1 MSELAVKPPIGKCL
15 KAHYSSAPRTA
26 EPDADVLAEIVF
38 STQAEGAP
46 HPRRLHVGLE
56 PLHGIGLREI
66 WRGVGSIATGAEGAI
81 RYSEDEQHL
90 FGIIELDEREYA
102 DIGAAAAAAYAK
114 IRSFQTASAK
124 PHLLRMWNY
133 FNAITSGEGDAE
145 RYQMFCVGRAEGLGS
160 HQLGALPAATA
171 IGRRDGSPILQV
183 YWLAAKSPGH
193 PIENPRQISAYHYP
207 RQYGRVSPRFARAML
222 NGGGELLISGT
233 ASVVGHA
240 THHDGDVSAQLH
252 ETLLN
257 LETLLQQAHARNP
270 RCPVRFSDD
279 AVLKVY
285 LREPQACDAVFA
297 ELRQRLPAGASLLVL
312 AADICRDDLL
322 IEIDGLH
329 T

>member
-1 MSELAVKPPIGKCL
+1 MTELAAKPLIGNRL
-15 KAHYSSAPRTA
+15 AAHYSSAPCTPA
-26 EPDADVLAEIVF
+26 PEADVLAEIVF
-38 STQAEGAP
+38 STQTPSAP

-56 PLHGIGLREI
+56 PLHGVGLREI
-66 WRGVGSIATGAEGAI
+66 WRSAGSIRTGAEGAV

-90 FGIIELDEREYA
+90 FGIVELDEREYA
-102 DIGAAAAAAYAK
+102 DIGATAAAAYTQ
-114 IRSFQTASAK
+114 IRRFQTASTK

-133 FNAITSGEGDAE
+133 FNAITGGEGDAE
-145 RYQMFCVGRAEGLGS
+145 RYQMFCVGRAEGLDN

-222 NGGGELLISGT
+222 NASGELLISGT

-240 THHDGDVSAQLH
+240 THHDGDVPAQLR

-257 LETLLQQAHARNP
+257 LETLLQQAHARDP
-270 RCPVRFSDD
+270 RCPVRFSNEV
-279 AVLKVY
+279 VLKVY
-285 LREPQACDAVFA
+285 LREAQACNAVLA
-297 ELRQRLPAGASLLVL
+297 ELRQHLPAGASLLVL